1 MIWNKDYETVPSAMS
16 NATEQQKEQ
25 IKKALDYAKRNVTD
39 GYAKEDDEFIVI
51 TVEGYK
57 CIALITDEWNPIEI
71 CERVFPFDDERI
83 YPMQE
88 IEMTVNFKQYRAG
101 RDY

>member
-16 NATEQQKEQ
+16 YATEQQKEQ
-25 IKKALDYAKRNVTD
+25 IKKALDYAKGNVTD

-57 CIALITDEWNPIEI
+57 CIALVTSEWNPIEI